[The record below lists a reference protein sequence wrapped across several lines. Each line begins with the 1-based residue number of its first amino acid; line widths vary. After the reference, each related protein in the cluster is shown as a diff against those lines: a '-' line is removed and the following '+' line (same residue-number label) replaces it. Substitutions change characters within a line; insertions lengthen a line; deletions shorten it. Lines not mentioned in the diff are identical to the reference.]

1 MNPSEIPVDPASPF
15 VGTLVVQLILAV
27 ACVGTMQRRKWL
39 ASQSGYVRAVLSAF
53 VAMALI
59 ILLNGPSLE
68 RVLAFPVVAVLV
80 GLVVG
85 YRSRTPQ
92 SDQTPESNNP
102 DHSQPL
108 QSGQTDS

>member
-39 ASQSGYVRAVLSAF
+39 ASQSPYVRAVLSAF
-53 VAMALI
+53 MAMVLI

-68 RVLAFPVVAVLV
+68 LVSCWPPSMRASTRCWLWPDRSPPRLV
-80 GLVVG
+80 GLEL
-85 YRSRTPQ
+85 P
-92 SDQTPESNNP
+92 
-102 DHSQPL
+102 
-108 QSGQTDS
+108 